1 MDGRMDRR
9 TDGQTDGWMDGPSD
23 RRTERKM
30 VIGMYGR
37 RDSMADKQNDKY
49 SIFLKKKEIEITLN

>member
-1 MDGRMDRR
+1 MDGRRDRWTDRR
-9 TDGQTDGWMDGPSD
+9 TDGRTD
-23 RRTERKM
+23 RQTERKM
-30 VIGMYGR
+30 VIGMYGW

>member
-1 MDGRMDRR
+1 MDGRTDRQ
-9 TDGQTDGWMDGPSD
+9 TDGQADGWTDGPSD
-23 RRTERKM
+23 RQTERKM

-49 SIFLKKKEIEITLN
+49 SIFLKKKK